1 MFWNYNVPTYANLGV
16 WKNYVSKLFEMTG
29 HGVQKILPE
38 TFYAEVFLHLLRIK
52 LTIPTYYFIYLFS
65 LLATNVG
72 IFTLYLLLMY
82 LF

>member
-1 MFWNYNVPTYANLGV
+1 
-16 WKNYVSKLFEMTG
+16 MTG

-65 LLATNVG
+65 LVATNYQRRYFYI
-72 IFTLYLLLMY
+72 IFTINVFILK
-82 LF
+82 